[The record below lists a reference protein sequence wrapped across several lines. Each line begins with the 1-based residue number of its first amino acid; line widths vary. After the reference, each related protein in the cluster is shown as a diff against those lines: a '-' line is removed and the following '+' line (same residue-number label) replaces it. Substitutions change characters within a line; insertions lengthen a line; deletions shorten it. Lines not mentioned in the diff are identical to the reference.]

1 MERVSFDVEFLF
13 RASPTILYKFFTVP
27 SAIIR
32 WFCDEADIEGEI
44 YTFAWDG
51 AEETAEMIDDIE
63 DERVRFKWEDAE
75 SDEEYWEIR
84 FSKSE
89 VTGETIL
96 EITDW
101 CDDDEVDD
109 QRQFWESQIKKLRM
123 ATGG

>member
-13 RASPTILYKFFTVP
+13 RSSPTILYKFFTVP

-32 WFCDEADIEGEI
+32 WFCDEADIEDEV

-63 DERVRFKWEDAE
+63 DERVRFRWEDSE
-75 SDEEYWEIR
+75 SDDEYWEIR
-84 FSKSE
+84 FS
-89 VTGETIL
+89 I
-96 EITDW
+96 
-101 CDDDEVDD
+101 DD